1 MEFVQNTQ
9 DNKTIFKPIGWLD
22 TKTTPEFMAAL
33 EKIPESTTELILD
46 MQELEYISSSG
57 LRQIVA
63 LHKKM
68 NGNLVIINASKD
80 ILDVLKM
87 TGFIKKINVK

>member
-1 MEFVQNTQ
+1 MKFEQFTEEG
-9 DNKTIFKPIGWLD
+9 KTTFKPIGWLD
-22 TKTTPEFMAAL
+22 TKTIPELTEAL
-33 EKIPESTTELILD
+33 GKIPDDTTELTLD

-68 NGNLVIINASKD
+68 NGSLTIINASKD
-80 ILDVLKM
+80 ILDVLRM
-87 TGFIKKINVK
+87 TGLIKKLNVK